1 MDANSTD
8 SSTLDDGKT
17 GSAIADA
24 NGILAESESTINLK
38 LLGLITIIFLSTQI
52 NSRLSKCI
60 PNHYYRAEHG
70 LTLILGIIA
79 GCIFDSKLSH
89 EEINNLLYSQALMFK
104 LMILP
109 PVFYEYAYSVNNN
122 QPGSFV

>member
-8 SSTLDDGKT
+8 ILSDGKT

-70 LTLILGIIA
+70 LTLVLGIIA
-79 GCIFDSKLSH
+79 GCIFDSKLSA
-89 EEINNLLYSQALMFK
+89 EDVNNLLYSQALLFK

-109 PVFYEYAYSVNNN
+109 PVFYEYAYSVNKD
-122 QPGSFV
+122 